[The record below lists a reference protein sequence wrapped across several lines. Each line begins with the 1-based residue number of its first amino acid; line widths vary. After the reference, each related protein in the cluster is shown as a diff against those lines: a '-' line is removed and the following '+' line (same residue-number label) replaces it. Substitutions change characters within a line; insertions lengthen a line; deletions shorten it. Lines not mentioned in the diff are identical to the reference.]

1 MPVLDMKP
9 YIEHKKKQ
17 LGNRVSLFE
26 TYNNMYVSLGIIT
39 NDKDNKCQSYLK
51 SKGSI
56 GMEVGITT
64 NIQRVNSTSSLKR
77 VIKSN
82 KFVGLPMILQ
92 EPLDDPDMKTL
103 YGNMT
108 RDFDVDGF
116 FGFQDL
122 VEGNYSNIP
131 ATAKG
136 IHGYLT
142 EEKGLNLNLRGKN
155 VVIYGRGKLVGYPLA
170 MMMINE
176 GATVTVLNSQSDT
189 TLASVV
195 TEDADVIILATGKRG
210 SLSLS
215 DFTSYKEDRYIINVG
230 TVFDN
235 FGKLTT
241 ELFIDKEVDV
251 NEIGNIHWTDRI
263 NAVGPCTVLA
273 LLDNVVNWYE
283 RRVNTL

>member
-1 MPVLDMKP
+1 M
-9 YIEHKKKQ
+9 
-17 LGNRVSLFE
+17 
-26 TYNNMYVSLGIIT
+26 
-39 NDKDNKCQSYLK
+39 
-51 SKGSI
+51 
-56 GMEVGITT
+56 
-64 NIQRVNSTSSLKR
+64 
-77 VIKSN
+77 
-82 KFVGLPMILQ
+82 
-92 EPLDDPDMKTL
+92 
-103 YGNMT
+103 
-108 RDFDVDGF
+108 
-116 FGFQDL
+116 
-122 VEGNYSNIP
+122 
-131 ATAKG
+131 
-136 IHGYLT
+136 
-142 EEKGLNLNLRGKN
+142 
-155 VVIYGRGKLVGYPLA
+155 
-170 MMMINE
+170 
-176 GATVTVLNSQSDT
+176 
-189 TLASVV
+189 ASVV